1 MHSSK
6 FSMLKDVTLKHNK
19 SKLRG
24 REQMGIGTMILDQN
38 LRQLYRIRKTGFE
51 GNNSSN
57 FMATLLT
64 IKHTMT

>member
-19 SKLRG
+19 SKLKTMNGQLQYEFRSG

-38 LRQLYRIRKTGFE
+38 LGQLYLIRNTG
-51 GNNSSN
+51 
-57 FMATLLT
+57 L
-64 IKHTMT
+64 